1 MSLARPFGKWFV
13 NTFWLPLVEVSN
25 EHHWVGMAS
34 NAPFDNSKR
43 RTEPP
48 VQPDGHRPSTP
59 ELNQFFPAIRL
70 FVRVWLVVALIC
82 SLGLGLWHF
91 LTQDAKM
98 RASIDMLTERALI
111 GWQATSMVLDF
122 MDAEQLAEIGKEFI
136 IHDAILGGVVLGPTG
151 HVLASFGHQPALTWE
166 DGALRGETHR
176 HDPGG
181 QTLDISLDP
190 SDTGLLHQI
199 ILRIPGPG
207 HPLSKQGAALP
218 LSEQLVQD
226 VILSAFVAAGFG
238 LLFLA
243 FMLRPHALLQ
253 KAASSA
259 VSNPKNVAS
268 ARLKW
273 RRNDTIGMTANAID
287 TLIARMH
294 YLRESELAPL
304 TYAFHKSGFPMMKF
318 NANGRL
324 SEANEAAAHFFDKEN
339 PSQLKDFDFQ
349 FTAIAEQTQGTPLA
363 LSRASKNGNFQ
374 GQIMVQVDSGDN
386 KICFADITT
395 MASAEARKNA
405 AILVTL
411 ADATTFFTRLVKK
424 EREAEFLDDDN
435 REIRRLQ
442 LMQKRQ
448 LEAFACLARQQSD
461 KNNGEPDKSVFIS
474 MERLINEWYHENS
487 DLGDRPGDFEETAL
501 EAVSGDPEVVRTV
514 VRQAYNTV
522 FSKSGELAPRILVTS
537 KLSRGGMAEFC
548 IEHEPQPGAPKADY
562 DDEIMNWTHNFKA
575 FQKALTEAG
584 GQLISFDPNA
594 VPFKITMLL
603 PAFRTAG
610 RAGATIAGPDSSIRR
625 AG

>member
-1 MSLARPFGKWFV
+1 
-13 NTFWLPLVEVSN
+13 
-25 EHHWVGMAS
+25 MAS
-34 NAPFDNSKR
+34 SASFDNSKR

-70 FVRVWLVVALIC
+70 FVRVWVVVALIC
-82 SLGLGLWHF
+82 SLGLGTWHF
-91 LTQDAKM
+91 LTQDAKT
-98 RASIDMLTERALI
+98 RAAIDALAERALI
-111 GWQATSMVLDF
+111 SWQATGMVMDF
-122 MDAEQLAEIGKEFI
+122 LDAEQLAEIGKEFI
-136 IHDAILGGVVLGPTG
+136 IQDAILGGAVLGPTG
-151 HVLASFGHQPALTWE
+151 HILTSFGRQPALTWE
-166 DGALRGETHR
+166 DVALRGETYR
-176 HDPGG
+176 HDPQE
-181 QTLDISLDP
+181 QTLDVSLDP
-190 SDTGLLHQI
+190 SDTGLLHQL
-199 ILRIPGPG
+199 ILRVPGPG
-207 HPLSKQGAALP
+207 HSLSRQSAALP
-218 LSEQLVQD
+218 LSEQLIKD
-226 VILSAFVAAGFG
+226 VFLSAFVAAGFG

-243 FMLRPHALLQ
+243 FVLRPHALLQ
-253 KAASSA
+253 QAASRAASS
-259 VSNPKNVAS
+259 PKNVAS

-273 RRNDTIGMTANAID
+273 RRTDTIGMTANAVD

-294 YLRESELAPL
+294 YLRESELVPL

-324 SEANEAAAHFFDKEN
+324 SEANEAAAHFFDKET

-363 LSRASKNGNFQ
+363 LSRASRDGNFQ
-374 GQIMVQVDSGDN
+374 GQIMVQVDSGEN

-411 ADATTFFTRLVKK
+411 ADATAFFTRLVKK
-424 EREAEFLDDDN
+424 EREAEYLEDDN

-442 LMQKRQ
+442 QMQKRQ
-448 LEAFACLARQQSD
+448 LEAFASLARQAPE
-461 KNNGEPDKSVFIS
+461 KNKDEADKSVFIS
-474 MERLINEWYHENS
+474 MERLINEWYHENT
-487 DLGDRPGDFEETAL
+487 DMGERPGDFEETAL
-501 EAVSGDPEVVRTV
+501 EAVSGDPDIVRTV

-522 FSKSGELAPRILVTS
+522 FTKSGEQAPRILVSS

-562 DDEIMNWTHNFKA
+562 DDEIMDWTHSFKA

-594 VPFKITMLL
+594 VPFQITILL

-610 RAGATIAGPDSSIRR
+610 RAATATSGQDEGIRR